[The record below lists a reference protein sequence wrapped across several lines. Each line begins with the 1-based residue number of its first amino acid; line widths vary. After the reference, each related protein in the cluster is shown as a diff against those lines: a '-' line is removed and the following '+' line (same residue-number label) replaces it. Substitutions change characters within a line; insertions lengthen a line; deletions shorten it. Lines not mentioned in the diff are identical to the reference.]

1 MKKEYLVGGLA
12 VLGAIALVTYLR
24 KPKRNSEG
32 FFGASG
38 SRTLTSKGATG
49 NCAYCK
55 TSAGDVY
62 HTGENRTC
70 AGRDTCI
77 TRYSFAQ
84 QSIN

>member
-12 VLGAIALVTYLR
+12 VLGAIALVAYFK

-38 SRTLTSKGATG
+38 SRTLTSRGTRG
-49 NCAYCK
+49 NCAYCR

-62 HTGENRTC
+62 HTGEDRTC
-70 AGRDTCI
+70 SGRDVCV
-77 TRYSFAQ
+77 TRYSYL
-84 QSIN
+84 S